1 MKQLLDMTKGVPFW
15 VAPFF
20 VNKSAGFVHRLV
32 FVVDL
37 VYRKAV
43 SVHRFVLIVDLVY
56 KKAIF
61 VHRIL
66 DNNKDGC
73 HGGLR

>member
-1 MKQLLDMTKGVPFW
+1 MTKGVPFW

-37 VYRKAV
+37 VYRKA
-43 SVHRFVLIVDLVY
+43 
-56 KKAIF
+56 IF
-61 VHRIL
+61 VHRII
-66 DNNKDGC
+66 DHKDEDYHGC
-73 HGGLR
+73 LR

>member
-1 MKQLLDMTKGVPFW
+1 MTKGVPFL

-43 SVHRFVLIVDLVY
+43 SVHRFVFIVDLVY